1 VSGKIDA
8 SKNPVAVLLAAGQG
22 ARMGFPKALL
32 EAGAGRTFLGRIAA
46 TFEEVG
52 ARPLVVVGA
61 DAELVR
67 SRHPQLW
74 SVENTEWKHGQW
86 SSVKKGLEAAL
97 EAEAKIIFVQPV
109 DSPRVKVSTVHRLW
123 PQLSKFPAAVPFYRN
138 QPGHPVALTDEGARL
153 LLAQTAAETF
163 AQALGQLDGA
173 GVEASDP
180 AIVENFNSPDEY
192 QKVFGRVPFGLS

>member
-1 VSGKIDA
+1 
-8 SKNPVAVLLAAGQG
+8 
-22 ARMGFPKALL
+22 MGFPKALL

-46 TFEEVG
+46 TFDEAG
-52 ARPLVVVGA
+52 AKTLVVLGA
-61 DAELVR
+61 DAELVT
-67 SRHPQLW
+67 SRHPELW
-74 SVENTEWKHGQW
+74 AVENPDWKQGQW

-97 EAEAKIIFVQPV
+97 DAGARVIFVHPV

-123 PQLSKFPAAVPFYRN
+123 PQLTRFPAAVAFYRN
-138 QPGHPVALTDEGARL
+138 RPGHPVALTDEGARL
-153 LLAQTAAETF
+153 LLAQPAAQSF

-192 QKVFGRVPFGLS
+192 QKVFGRPPFGLS